1 MTILYDEI
9 CFEPETRMS
18 GRLIVHEDRIKVD
31 LFSFERRGNAPF
43 TQKRREIILSTG
55 QIATLMNPIVKLS
68 GTSSTMTRSVGHVE
82 IDANYIVLGTC
93 SWTSDDRVATIE
105 FCLPDAKASLSYRDH
120 VKFEHSNAN
129 GTEEDIR
136 SFIFN
141 KLEVAR
147 IKADDFEVVLSK
159 RPSIRVATKDKF
171 DDPMWITT
179 IFKNPVELES
189 ALQIPL
195 HIEVFFELSEG
206 RPLQQ
211 KGLALRASNS
221 SGLEEFS
228 YLHDFEFYRNS
239 SLGNYKHSAHRHTD
253 AIFTI
258 FSQDMREKTIY
269 ALTKWINRRRE
280 WEVTYW
286 LISSFTHGNAIYD
299 RGNLLRAMAWFESI
313 PDYQMASLITESKL
327 KNFRKECRKLQ
338 SFVDLDI
345 SPARLKEVLNEL
357 TRSPLVDRIDSAI
370 KNIRAAYGEGILP
383 RQFDDHCKLAKTIR
397 NSAAHGGGDENEKDF
412 RQIVAATSAIET
424 LALLSTIM
432 TLNIDL
438 ADVHGILNQY
448 KPHPYASYCLWFLE
462 GQRDDPVD

>member
-1 MTILYDEI
+1 MISLYDEI
-9 CFEPETRMS
+9 CFEPETGMS
-18 GRLIVHEDRIKVD
+18 GRLIVDEDSIKID
-31 LFSFERRGNAPF
+31 LFSFERRAAAPF
-43 TQKRREIILSTG
+43 TQERREIILSTG
-55 QIATLMNPIVKLS
+55 RIATLMNSIVKLS
-68 GTSSTMTRSVGHVE
+68 GTSSTMTRSVEHVE
-82 IDANYIVLGTC
+82 IDANDIVLGMRGW
-93 SWTSDDRVATIE
+93 SSEDRVAIIE

-120 VKFEHSNAN
+120 VKFEYSDEN
-129 GTEEDIR
+129 GTEADIR
-136 SFIFN
+136 RFIFD

-147 IKADDFEVVLSK
+147 INADDFEVVFSK
-159 RPSIRVATKDKF
+159 RPSVQVATKDKI
-171 DDPMWITT
+171 DDPMWITV

-189 ALQIPL
+189 ALQIPFHL
-195 HIEVFFELSEG
+195 EVFFELSEG

-221 SGLEEFS
+221 SDSEEFS
-228 YLHDFEFYRNS
+228 QLNDFEFYRNS

-258 FSQDMREKTIY
+258 FSPDMREKTIY
-269 ALTKWINRRRE
+269 ALTKWLSRRKE

-313 PDYQMASLITESKL
+313 PDYQTASLITDSKL

-357 TRSPLVDRIDSAI
+357 TRSSLVDRIDSAI

-383 RQFDDHCKLAKTIR
+383 RQFDDHCKLAKNIR

-412 RQIVAATSAIET
+412 RQVIAATSAIET

-438 ADVHGILNQY
+438 ANVRKILNQF
-448 KPHPYASYCLWFLE
+448 KPHPYASYCLWFLD
-462 GQRDDPVD
+462 GQRGDPAD